1 AEDLKKAKWYI
12 EHEICHNLLYRNL
25 LYTGVT
31 RAKKM
36 IIVIGTKELVKTM
49 VDNNRKMLRYSLLI
63 PLLEK
68 EMNRKDTE
76 ETDDEKTQSD

>member
-1 AEDLKKAKWYI
+1 MDALINKNSI
-12 EHEICHNLLYRNL
+12 GFGHNLLYRNL

-36 IIVIGTKELVKTM
+36 ITVIGTKELVKTM
-49 VDNNRKMLRYSLLI
+49 VDNNRKMLRYSLLR

-68 EMNRKDTE
+68 EMNHKDTE
-76 ETDDEKTQSD
+76 ETDDEKTQSN